1 MNRITG
7 NFSTANRSVF
17 FILLLVLALVLVP
30 AGCKKKAPV
39 SDPSDDA
46 GRQAAQG
53 TESRESLDDGDIIGM
68 GTDSLNDGDLGA
80 LGRSEPDLKDVY
92 FAFDRYDLNI
102 TAQTM
107 LRENAEWLQ
116 ANGSVQIIVEG
127 HCDERGSNEYNL
139 ALGERRAEAVKNYLV
154 SLGISDSRMR
164 AISYGE
170 EMPLDP
176 AGNEAAWAK
185 NRRGHLLVV
194 SQ

>member
-1 MNRITG
+1 MNRLEI
-7 NFSTANRSVF
+7 NPFAANRSVF
-17 FILLLVLALVLVP
+17 LVLLVILALVLVP

-39 SDPSDDA
+39 SEPSTGTAD
-46 GRQAAQG
+46 QAVES
-53 TESRESLDDGDIIGM
+53 TEGRESLDTGDIIGM
-68 GTDSLNDGDLGA
+68 GTDSLSDSDLGA
-80 LGRSEPDLKDVY
+80 LGRNEPDLKDVH
-92 FAFDRYDLNI
+92 FAFDRYDLTI
-102 TAQTM
+102 TAQTL
-107 LRENAEWLQ
+107 LRENAEWLRSNTG
-116 ANGSVQIIVEG
+116 AQIIVEG

-154 SLGISDSRMR
+154 SLGISETRLR

-176 AGNEAAWAK
+176 ASNEAAWAK